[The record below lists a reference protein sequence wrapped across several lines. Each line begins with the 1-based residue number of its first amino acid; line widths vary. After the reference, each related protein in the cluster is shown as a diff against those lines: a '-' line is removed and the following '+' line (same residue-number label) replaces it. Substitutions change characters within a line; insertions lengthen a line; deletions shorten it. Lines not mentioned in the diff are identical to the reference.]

1 MDRTGKEHAEPLLA
15 DIAELKAVAAMLFV
29 AGTYGFLDWKWR
41 DDEREPHSL
50 VPLFQF
56 GVVPLG
62 LVHGCIGLHKQRL
75 DDLKNLWL
83 IIFVTQMISHK
94 K

>member
-50 VPLFQF
+50 VP
-56 GVVPLG
+56 PLP
-62 LVHGCIGLHKQRL
+62 VRSCPARPRVRVYRSAQ
-75 DDLKNLWL
+75 
-83 IIFVTQMISHK
+83 TTT
-94 K
+94 